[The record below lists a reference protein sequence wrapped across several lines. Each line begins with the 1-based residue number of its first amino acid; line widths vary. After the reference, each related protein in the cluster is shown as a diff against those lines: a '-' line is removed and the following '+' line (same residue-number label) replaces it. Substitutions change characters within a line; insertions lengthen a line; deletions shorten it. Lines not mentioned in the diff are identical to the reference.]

1 MSETPA
7 ILNSQ
12 WALVTSQTWFDA
24 CQLVTS
30 EWDILTFDWIKMRS
44 EGRHHHFPQIYL
56 DYKFQIWKLARIDK

>member
-30 EWDILTFDWIKMRS
+30 E
-44 EGRHHHFPQIYL
+44 
-56 DYKFQIWKLARIDK
+56 